1 MKLLEALEILK
12 KSPREGANEFR
23 VFLACS
29 FTPLHL
35 KTLLAAHLQLR
46 LPAYRVQVETGIYGD
61 LPGSLEKAAAS
72 KADAVVVA
80 MEWQDID
87 PRLGLRSLGGWAPLQ
102 LPDILANAK
111 SRAAQIAKLMEQIC
125 KEMTCA
131 LSLPSLPLPPIAY
144 TPGWQSSEFESELSA
159 VVSTFAAQLGRLANL
174 KLLSGRRLDS
184 LSPIDQRADVKSELL
199 TGFPYR
205 VSHAD
210 TFAELLARLIQPP
223 APKKGLITDLD
234 NTLWSGILGEA
245 GYEGVSWDLDHHSHM
260 HGLYQQFLG
269 ALAGAGVLLGIA
281 SKNDLRF
288 VEEVFANRET
298 ILKKDAIFPIE
309 ASWGAKSEA
318 VGRILKAWN
327 IGAGDVVFVDDSPME
342 LAEVKAAHPAM
353 ECVRFPEDDPQG
365 VYELIRSLR
374 DLFGKSALR
383 EEDAFRLESL
393 RAASSQQLDELT
405 ESDAE
410 AFLESAESEL
420 TINFGNGALDPR
432 ALELVNKTNQF
443 NLNGKRHTAPSL
455 EKYLQDPQS
464 FLMVVSYKDKFGPLG
479 KIAVVAGRHHA
490 RKLWIDAWVMSC
502 RAFSRRIEH
511 RCFEELLSRF
521 DSDEVEFDFVETPRN
536 EPFRTFL
543 VDTLGAVA
551 GTPAR
556 VNPND
561 FSNKKVRTYHRV
573 LEPANS

>member
-1 MKLLEALEILK
+1 
-12 KSPREGANEFR
+12 
-23 VFLACS
+23 
-29 FTPLHL
+29 
-35 KTLLAAHLQLR
+35 
-46 LPAYRVQVETGIYGD
+46 
-61 LPGSLEKAAAS
+61 
-72 KADAVVVA
+72 
-80 MEWQDID
+80 
-87 PRLGLRSLGGWAPLQ
+87 
-102 LPDILANAK
+102 
-111 SRAAQIAKLMEQIC
+111 
-125 KEMTCA
+125 
-131 LSLPSLPLPPIAY
+131 
-144 TPGWQSSEFESELSA
+144 
-159 VVSTFAAQLGRLANL
+159 
-174 KLLSGRRLDS
+174 
-184 LSPIDQRADVKSELL
+184 
-199 TGFPYR
+199 
-205 VSHAD
+205 
-210 TFAELLARLIQPP
+210 
-223 APKKGLITDLD
+223 
-234 NTLWSGILGEA
+234 
-245 GYEGVSWDLDHHSHM
+245 VSWDLDHHSHV

-269 ALAGAGVLLGIA
+269 ALSGAGVLLGIA